1 MACIPHSSYSNT
13 IQQRWAAYGVH
24 TLLTNEDS
32 AASQLIGR
40 EPLWFRI
47 HRQALLI
54 IRQRVLRNFS
64 STAAAQAAC
73 KVRGDELVAD
83 HVFLARNEVNTPPT
97 QLSSVIGIMPPPIN
111 TSVADVVH
119 RRGSQGPTE
128 AALELPASVQELHV
142 RVHVGLAGTA
152 SDRPRVPK
160 VNCLHPKPS
169 SGLQT
174 WCLKLTRSV

>member
-1 MACIPHSSYSNT
+1 M
-13 IQQRWAAYGVH
+13 IQQRWAAYGVL

-32 AASQLIGR
+32 AASQLIGG
-40 EPLWFRI
+40 EPLWCHI
-47 HRQALLI
+47 HRQALLII

-64 STAAAQAAC
+64 NTAAAQAAC
-73 KVRGDELVAD
+73 KVREDEVVAD

-97 QLSSVIGIMPPPIN
+97 QLSSVIGIMPPSIN

-119 RRGSQGPTE
+119 RRGSQGSTE

-174 WCLKLTRSV
+174 